1 MSSFNRP
8 LEAIVNENENI
19 TFKKNLISNISEEHI
34 VLQSTARP
42 LVRTR

>member
-1 MSSFNRP
+1 MKTKILP
-8 LEAIVNENENI
+8 L
-19 TFKKNLISNISEEHI
+19 KKNLISNISEEHI